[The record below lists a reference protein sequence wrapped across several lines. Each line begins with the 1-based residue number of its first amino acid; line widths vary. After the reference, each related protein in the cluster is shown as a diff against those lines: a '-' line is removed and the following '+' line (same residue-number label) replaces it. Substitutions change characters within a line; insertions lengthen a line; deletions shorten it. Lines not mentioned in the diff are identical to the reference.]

1 MYNCEHCEYKESLV
15 VGVPCLSCS
24 DGYGARKHGTKFEAK
39 VPLPSTPTGPAYRE
53 AKERR
58 ERNKKAA
65 ESWLAMF
72 DEPEQKNE
80 NAQPE
85 NNGHNGNY
93 YSLRVER
100 PMKVVQPY
108 TVECAD
114 VIENLR
120 MDFNEG
126 EAFKAIWRKAAR
138 RLGNIKPGSDDLYD
152 AQKVAHY
159 GARMEAMSNIAKGK

>member
-1 MYNCEHCEYKESLV
+1 MSEREKLNYLREINKIADESRVSAVYTIVEEL
-15 VGVPCLSCS
+15 
-24 DGYGARKHGTKFEAK
+24 
-39 VPLPSTPTGPAYRE
+39 RE
-53 AKERR
+53 ANG
-58 ERNKKAA
+58 RNGEILKAHKA
-65 ESWLAMF
+65 EWECGITKA
-72 DEPEQKNE
+72 EAEQAQN

-93 YSLRVER
+93 YSLRVEQ

-159 GARMEAMSNIAKGK
+159 GARMEAMSRQAKGD